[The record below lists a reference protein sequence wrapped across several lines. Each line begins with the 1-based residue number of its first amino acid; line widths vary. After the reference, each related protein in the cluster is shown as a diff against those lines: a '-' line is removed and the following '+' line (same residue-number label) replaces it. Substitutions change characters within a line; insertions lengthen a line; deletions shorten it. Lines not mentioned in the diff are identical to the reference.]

1 MTYEL
6 SEEEAVTVARALN
19 CYNTFLLSEYEK
31 IADGNGAEVSL
42 FIVEAARNQYNE
54 LSEAGT
60 KLHVALADAFPRLR
74 QR

>member
-6 SEEEAVTVARALN
+6 TEDEAITVARALAT
-19 CYNTFLLSEYEK
+19 YNTMLLDEYEK
-31 IADGNGAEVSL
+31 IQNTPDVSAFL
-42 FIVEAARNQYNE
+42 VEAARNQYNE

>member
-6 SEEEAVTVARALN
+6 SEEEAMTVVRALIT
-19 CYNTFLLSEYEK
+19 YNSVLLSEYEK
-31 IADGNGAEVSL
+31 IYNTPDVSTFL
-42 FIVEAARNQYNE
+42 VEAARNQYNE

-60 KLHVALADAFPRLR
+60 KLHTALAEVFPSLR